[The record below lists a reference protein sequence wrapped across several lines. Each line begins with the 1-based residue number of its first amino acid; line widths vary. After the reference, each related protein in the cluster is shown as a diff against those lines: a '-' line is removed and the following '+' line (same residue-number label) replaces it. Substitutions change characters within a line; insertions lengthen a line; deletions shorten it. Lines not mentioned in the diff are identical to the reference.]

1 MMAEF
6 KTPNFAI
13 LQCDILKFL
22 NHEIKIIRTLRNGA
36 FGAVQKVLYN
46 MEEKVVKV
54 LKCNDL
60 DLSRKKFKNEAQI
73 MKKLKRNNAATIEK
87 IRLKPLSFLMD
98 YCCLDFSSLVK
109 TFKYILLTSFWCTL
123 IILVS
128 KILKYFLWIFQ
139 MILSVA

>member
-22 NHEIKIIRTLRNGA
+22 NDEIKIIRTLRNGA

-60 DLSRKKFKNEAQI
+60 DLSRKKFKKEAQI

-87 IRLKPLSFLMD
+87 IR
-98 YCCLDFSSLVK
+98 
-109 TFKYILLTSFWCTL
+109 
-123 IILVS
+123 
-128 KILKYFLWIFQ
+128 
-139 MILSVA
+139 